1 MHRFVVRGTPRV
13 TTKLLNRAMS
23 SEPVVL
29 VETKGKITSCL
40 LNRPKALNSLNPDIC
55 NGVKAALRD
64 IHSSSSP
71 PAAMVV
77 KGAGKAFC
85 AGGDVKAIWEEL
97 VSGEVPSDKI
107 GTGAPGFLHTD
118 FFREEYEM
126 NYMLGVSKI
135 PQVSLWDG
143 FVMGGGVGIS
153 VLGKYRVATEKT
165 MFAMPETAIGL
176 FPDVGSSYWLPH
188 LENGVGYYVGLT
200 GVRLFAKDLVDI
212 GVATHFVS
220 SDKLEA
226 MEEELAQKG
235 DVEAVLANYQT
246 DSLRSVDEKFEGK
259 SILGEAKH
267 GKFIKQCFDPSN
279 ANSVEDIVRNLK
291 NLEGQAGDGGMWAT
305 ETLELLGKMSPSSVA
320 VTFKQLQE
328 GRAFKAKLGN
338 DDASRLKACLEMEY
352 RIAQRCMAAPDFR
365 EGIRAVLVDKDH
377 APKWAPKADVG
388 AYFAPLEHD
397 MDLSAVILE

>member
-1 MHRFVVRGTPRV
+1 M
-13 TTKLLNRAMS
+13 MS
-23 SEPVVL
+23 SDAAFVSERR
-29 VETKGKITSCL
+29 GAIISCT

-77 KGAGKAFC
+77 KGVGKAFC

-97 VSGEVPSDKI
+97 VSGEVPFDKI

-259 SILGEAKH
+259 SILGEGHPWGVASV
-267 GKFIKQCFDPSN
+267 GKSILGGEHPRGEHARGRVSSGADHPRGRASSSGEFPWGRPSLG
-279 ANSVEDIVRNLK
+279 EH
-291 NLEGQAGDGGMWAT
+291 
-305 ETLELLGKMSPSSVA
+305 LLG
-320 VTFKQLQE
+320 
-328 GRAFKAKLGN
+328 RA
-338 DDASRLKACLEMEY
+338 
-352 RIAQRCMAAPDFR
+352 
-365 EGIRAVLVDKDH
+365 
-377 APKWAPKADVG
+377 
-388 AYFAPLEHD
+388 
-397 MDLSAVILE
+397 

>member
-1 MHRFVVRGTPRV
+1 
-13 TTKLLNRAMS
+13 MS
-23 SEPVVL
+23 SEPVVV
-29 VETKGKITSCL
+29 VETKGKITSCT
-40 LNRPKALNSLNPDIC
+40 LNRPKALNSLNPDMC
-55 NGVKAALRD
+55 NGIKAALRE
-64 IHSSSSP
+64 IHSSPSP

-97 VSGEVPSDKI
+97 ASGEVPSDKV
-107 GTGAPGFLHTD
+107 GTGAAGYLHTD

-126 NYMLGVSKI
+126 NYMLGISEV

-188 LENGVGYYVGLT
+188 LANGVGYYLGLT
-200 GVRLFAKDLVDI
+200 GSRLFAKDLVDI

-226 MEEELAQKG
+226 MENDLAQKG
-235 DVEAVLANYQT
+235 DVEAVLASYQSE
-246 DSLRSVDEKFEGK
+246 SLTLVDEKFEGK
-259 SILGEAKH
+259 SILDEGKH

-279 ANSVEDIVRNLK
+279 AGSVEDIMRNLK
-291 NLEGQAGDGGMWAT
+291 DLEGQGGDGGAWAI
-305 ETLELLGKMSPSSVA
+305 ETQGLLDKMSPSSVA

-328 GRAFKAKLGN
+328 GTALKASLG
-338 DDASRLKACLEMEY
+338 DDNAGRLKACLEMEY
-352 RIAQRCMAAPDFR
+352 RIAQRCMAAPDFQ

-377 APKWAPKADVG
+377 APQWAPMADVNS
-388 AYFAPLEHD
+388 YFAPLEHD
-397 MDLSAVILE
+397 MDLSATILK